1 MKAFPYLV
9 TIILGTGLLSSCS
22 TVKVPDID
30 FLKLPEFREIV
41 KNNQTNV
48 PEISEIPAEPDN
60 VRSDTVWDSDAD
72 RLLAL
77 RDGFTV
83 PDAEPVPRSQEQ
95 IDADYARLKAKAQAY
110 KLDDPQ

>member
-1 MKAFPYLV
+1 MKIFPYLAL
-9 TIILGTGLLSSCS
+9 IFGSAILSGCS

-48 PEISEIPAEPDN
+48 PDVSEVPAEPDN
-60 VRSDTVWDSDAD
+60 VRADKVWDADAQ

-77 RDGFTV
+77 RDGLTV
-83 PDAEPVPRSQEQ
+83 PESELATLSQEEIDAE
-95 IDADYARLKAKAQAY
+95 YARNKAKAQAY

>member
-1 MKAFPYLV
+1 MKVFPYLAAMA
-9 TIILGTGLLSSCS
+9 LAAMSLSGCS

-48 PEISEIPAEPDN
+48 PDVSEVPAEPDD
-60 VRSDTVWDSDAD
+60 VRSDEAWDTDAQ

-77 RDGFTV
+77 RDGLTV
-83 PDAEPVPRSQEQ
+83 PESDLATLSQQE
-95 IDADYARLKAKAQAY
+95 IDADYARNKAKAQAY